1 MSTACRGRKNRRK
14 VEKRVANEGKRR
26 SREVRVGSDDDGCIW
41 EPFLKLKIAGAVYE
55 FWPQIG
61 LIFSHVEE
69 INGIVNSGVVKR
81 FCDGIRVDLIENLGL
96 LLHSLIVASKISKSK
111 MEAETLSPNH
121 PPSFLCQ
128 SLPAVVPML
137 LISTVYVD
145 PGKWVATVEDG
156 ARFGFDLM
164 AVMLIFNFAAIF
176 CQYISARIGA
186 ITGKSLAQICSDEYD
201 TWTCMLLGVQTE
213 LSIFTGFNLIFGWDL
228 FTCVFL
234 AATSVVFHIL
244 LSVFLDIE
252 KAKILG
258 QFVAGFV
265 FLSFIL
271 GLLINQPEVPFSMNG
286 IPGEGAFVLMS
297 LPGANLVP
305 HNFYLHSSIVQWHQG
320 LTSIFKNALC
330 HNHFLTIL
338 CVSSGLYFVLR
349 SPIALLGFLLI
360 LFLANQT
367 TTLTLSLGREV
378 VVHGFLKLDIPGWL
392 HFATIRVIAVLPV
405 LYCVRSS
412 GAEGMYQ
419 LLLST
424 QVLVALQLP
433 SFVVPLFRVATSRS
447 IMGVHKISQFLE
459 LLALMIFVGMLGLN
473 IFVVVEMIFGNSDWA
488 SDLGWNVGSGVSV
501 SFSSSYCFFY
511 IVMFDAATPL
521 RSASVQLDAQTWNW
535 DMPETLPNPPVVGEE
550 SYLTETMC
558 HEDVSKHVEEH
569 TPVVAKSWDY
579 SDVITS
585 KFSS

>member
-186 ITGKSLAQICSDEYD
+186 ITGKSLAQ
-201 TWTCMLLGVQTE
+201 
-213 LSIFTGFNLIFGWDL
+213 IFTGFNLIFGWDL

>member
-1 MSTACRGRKNRRK
+1 
-14 VEKRVANEGKRR
+14 
-26 SREVRVGSDDDGCIW
+26 
-41 EPFLKLKIAGAVYE
+41 
-55 FWPQIG
+55 
-61 LIFSHVEE
+61 
-69 INGIVNSGVVKR
+69 
-81 FCDGIRVDLIENLGL
+81 
-96 LLHSLIVASKISKSK
+96 

-186 ITGKSLAQICSDEYD
+186 ITGKSLAQ
-201 TWTCMLLGVQTE
+201 
-213 LSIFTGFNLIFGWDL
+213 
-228 FTCVFL
+228 
-234 AATSVVFHIL
+234 
-244 LSVFLDIE
+244 
-252 KAKILG
+252 
-258 QFVAGFV
+258 
-265 FLSFIL
+265 
-271 GLLINQPEVPFSMNG
+271 
-286 IPGEGAFVLMS
+286 
-297 LPGANLVP
+297 
-305 HNFYLHSSIVQWHQG
+305 
-320 LTSIFKNALC
+320 
-330 HNHFLTIL
+330 
-338 CVSSGLYFVLR
+338 VLR

-501 SFSSSYCFFY
+501 SFT
-511 IVMFDAATPL
+511 ATPL

-585 KFSS
+585 KDTHSITSTSTSELEAVSTVVNEISDSCLEDTKTITMETNAERDDDDGDSWEAEEPSRVGIIDPAFLKPHSPLDPCFCLQVQRKLSPHLSNGMLPPTTKPGQGKYTTASTLLELIKEVKLAISGRKGRTGTAAGDVAFPKGKENFASVLKRYKQRLSNKPIGTNGGTGSRKIPTLAPYNQ